1 MGRRALIVCCRF
13 PGKLDTVIF
22 LGRHSCWR
30 RGSAMPVDASAYIPA
45 MYMTAYILALYSCAY
60 MSLSPTVQIKTSND
74 IGALIRGLRSGLG
87 WTQEELARR
96 VGVSRLWVVQLEKG
110 KPTAQ
115 IGLALRALKELGVT
129 LDASSPTSTSS
140 DRAADPM
147 IDLNRV
153 IRGTLPPK
161 S

>member
-1 MGRRALIVCCRF
+1 ML
-13 PGKLDTVIF
+13 
-22 LGRHSCWR
+22 
-30 RGSAMPVDASAYIPA
+30 
-45 MYMTAYILALYSCAY
+45 
-60 MSLSPTVQIKTSND
+60 IKTSND
-74 IGALIRGLRSGLG
+74 IGGLIRDRRSGLG

-129 LDASSPTSTSS
+129 LDASSTTSTSS
-140 DRAADPM
+140 DQTADPM

>member
-1 MGRRALIVCCRF
+1 M
-13 PGKLDTVIF
+13 
-22 LGRHSCWR
+22 
-30 RGSAMPVDASAYIPA
+30 
-45 MYMTAYILALYSCAY
+45 
-60 MSLSPTVQIKTSND
+60 QIKTSND

-129 LDASSPTSTSS
+129 LDASSPPSTSS